1 MKELQNYSSVENL
14 TGLLQI
20 LEKQEQQ
27 TSLMEELLKE
37 NEMLNSTIIRL
48 QDNISDLE
56 KKLKESKITIQE
68 KEEELDELSEL
79 NNSLNNENSKLHS
92 QITTLEKQ
100 LSELTKLTDRQQKQI
115 NELVSLK
122 E

>member
-1 MKELQNYSSVENL
+1 MKELQNYSNEENL
-14 TGLLQI
+14 TELLQI

-27 TSLMEELLKE
+27 TSLLKELLQE
-37 NEMLNSTIIRL
+37 NEVLDSEIISL
-48 QDNISDLE
+48 QNNISDLE
-56 KKLKESKITIQE
+56 KEFEESKITIQE

-79 NNSLNNENSKLHS
+79 NNSLNSENSRLHS
-92 QITTLEKQ
+92 QITKLEKQ

-115 NELVSLK
+115 KELMSLK

>member
-1 MKELQNYSSVENL
+1 MKELPKYSNEESLIE
-14 TGLLQI
+14 LLHL
-20 LEKQEQQ
+20 LEKQEKL
-27 TSLMEELLKE
+27 TSLLYELLQE
-37 NEMLNSTIIRL
+37 NELLDSEIIRL
-48 QDNISDLE
+48 QNNISDLE
-56 KKLKESKITIQE
+56 KKLKESIIKIQE

-100 LSELTKLTDRQQKQI
+100 LSELTKLTDRQYKQI
-115 NELVSLK
+115 NELTNLK